1 MNAREKALAN
11 QHPTFSDLCDRIRTT
26 RQAHLRAVAAL
37 EAAQD
42 RVKVL
47 SNEVARCVSDE
58 DDASD
63 ALDEFIARETQVEE

>member
-11 QHPTFSDLCDRIRTT
+11 QHPTFADLCDRIRTT
-26 RQAHLRAVAAL
+26 RQAHLRAIAAL

-47 SNEVARCVSDE
+47 SNEVARCVIDE